1 MDWELPVIAL
11 RTQVVL
17 PRTLENVDVGRPKSK
32 RALEEAHAGDN
43 RVLLVVQ
50 RDARVDDPG
59 ENELYDVGTL
69 ALIKQVIRLPN
80 DTRVEPGGS
89 KAAQAA
95 LEQIA
100 PLDSPER
107 EEAIKEATDVAGLGV
122 EKFRAMWK
130 AWPTEKRQLVT
141 DKLAEFQAIAERVD
155 TEVAA

>member
-1 MDWELPVIAL
+1 MKLF
-11 RTQVVL
+11 
-17 PRTLENVDVGRPKSK
+17 
-32 RALEEAHAGDN
+32 
-43 RVLLVVQ
+43 
-50 RDARVDDPG
+50 
-59 ENELYDVGTL
+59 
-69 ALIKQVIRLPN
+69 RLPN